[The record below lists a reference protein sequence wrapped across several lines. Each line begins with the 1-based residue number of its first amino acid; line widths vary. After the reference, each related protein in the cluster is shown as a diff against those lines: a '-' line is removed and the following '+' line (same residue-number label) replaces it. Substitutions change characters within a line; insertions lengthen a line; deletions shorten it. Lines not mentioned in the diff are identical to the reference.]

1 MPQVAWLENGG
12 SETKKMG
19 FNRERRDTLIS
30 VLSLHD
36 TGLENMSAVRKQ
48 RQGFRTNNAR

>member
-1 MPQVAWLENGG
+1 MPQMAWLEDGG
-12 SETKKMG
+12 AETKEMA

-30 VLSLHD
+30 VLSVHD
-36 TGLENMSAVRKQ
+36 TGLENMLAVRKQ

>member
-12 SETKKMG
+12 SETKKMA

-36 TGLENMSAVRKQ
+36 TGLENMSAERKQ